1 MARMAAQAQECRRLM
16 QQVVGHG
23 TVWIVTYG
31 TVFFDGRV
39 LVDERA
45 LFIGVT
51 SITNHIDRV

>member
-1 MARMAAQAQECRRLM
+1 MTRVAAQAQECRWLM

-23 TVWIVTYG
+23 TMWIVTYG

-39 LVDERA
+39 LVYERA

-51 SITNHIDRV
+51 SITNHIDCV